1 MQDFGQTII
10 FPPDFWRYMKAY
22 RVIFH
27 LDENSEQKMN
37 EVFNN
42 IRNLIN
48 DLGEENVEVEL
59 LTNGSGVTAMRRENE
74 ASAIRI
80 RNLTRQ
86 GVKFAVCA
94 NSLKHLNIPATELV
108 TEAQVVPAG
117 VSELV
122 KKQMEGWAYIRP

>member
-1 MQDFGQTII
+1 
-10 FPPDFWRYMKAY
+10 MKKY

-27 LDENSEQKMN
+27 LDEDSEEKVN

-42 IRNLIN
+42 LRNLIA

-59 LTNGSGVTAMRRENE
+59 LTNGKGVMAMRKENE
-74 ASAIRI
+74 PNSLRI
-80 RNLTRQ
+80 RHLAKQ

-94 NSLKHLNIPATELV
+94 NSIKHLKIAPDELAP
-108 TEAQVVPAG
+108 EAEIVPAG

-122 KKQMEGWAYIRP
+122 KKQTDGWAYIRP